1 MFVVSRIVADRLAPY
16 SPRNDWPPRPA
27 GRAVVLN
34 VRAVTGSGGGPETT
48 IVQSA
53 AHLRETDYWM
63 AAAYMH
69 RPGDPGFARLQERA
83 AAHGCP
89 LLPIP
94 DRGALDPRVVRL
106 LLALCRHLDVRIW
119 HGHDYKSNL
128 IGLLLRLLHPMA
140 LVTTAHGWVT
150 HTRRTPLY
158 YALDRW
164 CLRRYDHV
172 VSVSPDLHAAVG
184 ALGIPAARR
193 TLILNGVDEQRFR
206 SRAPS
211 ASATPR
217 RRRSMPPDR
226 RVVGSV
232 GRLRGEKRFE
242 DVIQAT
248 HALIRGGHDLELWIA
263 GEGPARAELQA
274 LIGRLDLDDRV
285 RLLGAVADP
294 VELYRAMDLFV
305 LCSLRE
311 GMPNALLEAMSM
323 SLPVVAAAVG
333 GVPAAVRDGENGL
346 LFAAGDVESLTAA
359 MRRALDDGALRE
371 RMAGA
376 ARRTVETQF
385 TFAARMAAERV
396 VYDRL
401 RSAAH

>member
-1 MFVVSRIVADRLAPY
+1 M
-16 SPRNDWPPRPA
+16 
-27 GRAVVLN
+27 VLN
-34 VRAVTGSGGGPETT
+34 VRVVTGSGGGPETT

-53 AHLRETDYWM
+53 AYLQETEYWM

-69 RPGDPGFARLQERA
+69 RPGDPGFAVLRQRA

-94 DRGALDPRVVRL
+94 DRGALDPRVVRR

-128 IGLLLRLLHPMA
+128 IGLLLRPLHPMA

-158 YALDRW
+158 YAVDRW

-184 ALGIPAARR
+184 GLGIPDSRR

-206 SRAPS
+206 RGCPS
-211 ASATPR
+211 APPPLAMR
-217 RRRSMPPDR
+217 RGVPPGR
-226 RVVGSV
+226 RVVGSI
-232 GRLRGEKRFE
+232 GRLSGEKRFN
-242 DVIQAT
+242 D
-248 HALIRGGHDLELWIA
+248 LIEAAHTLLRCGCDLEVWIA

-274 LIGRLDLDDRV
+274 LIDRRGQRERV

-294 VELYRAMDLFV
+294 VELYQAMDLFV
-305 LCSLRE
+305 LCSRRE
-311 GMPNALLEAMSM
+311 GMPNALLEAMAM

-333 GVPAAVRDGENGL
+333 GVPAAVSDGENGFL
-346 LFAAGDVESLTAA
+346 YPASDVEALIAA
-359 MRRALDDGALRE
+359 MRRALDDGPLRE
-371 RMAGA
+371 RLAGA
-376 ARRTVETQF
+376 ARRTVEVQF
-385 TFAARMAAERV
+385 TFAARMTEERL

-401 RSAAH
+401 RRAGLHTC